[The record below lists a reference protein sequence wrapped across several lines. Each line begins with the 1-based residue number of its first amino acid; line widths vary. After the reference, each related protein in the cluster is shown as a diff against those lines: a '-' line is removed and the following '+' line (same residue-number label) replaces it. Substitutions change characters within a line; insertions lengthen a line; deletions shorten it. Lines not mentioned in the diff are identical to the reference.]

1 VRIATNYEAPRL
13 PARLRYFAYNC
24 LDAAITLGVFNQL
37 QPELDEVTERV
48 YAFERGMQGPA
59 MTLQVRGICVDEKAC
74 WKAVQQVERDEHKV
88 EHVLNEI
95 AQVWWGKTLNPRSP
109 AQLKVFLYERL
120 GLPEQR
126 NKKGDLFT
134 GVEAIE
140 ALQKKVPWADM
151 ILRAIL
157 RARELRKQLG
167 FLRAKRSSDGKLRAS
182 FNVGA
187 TETGRWSSSKNCFW
201 EGLNFQNVY
210 KKLRYIFIPS
220 SGRKMGNA
228 DLKQAESLVVAHLS
242 GDKGYI
248 AAHRTKDT
256 HTSVAKMIWAEHGW
270 PGGDEDVAFAKKPG
284 YYRHFSMRDLAK
296 RFQHGTN
303 YGASE
308 YAMGRILHIPLAEAR
323 KIINRYFS
331 AFPGIS
337 QWHKAVKAELREY
350 GVLTTPLGRRRQFY
364 DRVWEGQTQR
374 EGISYIPQSL
384 VGDIL
389 NVGLY
394 RVWREMDGDGL
405 WILNQGHDSILFE
418 YDPAREA
425 EILARVREL
434 MEVEVEIKG
443 ETVVIPVDIGTGDN
457 WLEACGD

>member
-1 VRIATNYEAPRL
+1 
-13 PARLRYFAYNC
+13 
-24 LDAAITLGVFNQL
+24 
-37 QPELDEVTERV
+37 LDEVTGRI

-59 MTLQVRGICVDEKAC
+59 MTLQCRGICVDEKAC
-74 WKAVQQVERDEHKV
+74 WKAVQEVEADEHKV

-95 AQVWWGKTLNPRSP
+95 AEVWWGKTLNPRSP
-109 AQLKVFLYERL
+109 AQLKVFLYEKL
-120 GLPEQR
+120 GLPPQR

-134 GVEAIE
+134 SVEAIE
-140 ALQKKVPWADM
+140 ALQKKAPWAWM
-151 ILRAIL
+151 ILQSVL

-167 FLRAKRSSDGKLRAS
+167 FLNAKRSPDGKLRAS

-210 KKLRYIFIPS
+210 KKLRYIFIPTP
-220 SGRKMGNA
+220 GRKMGNA

-256 HTSVAKMIWAEHGW
+256 HTAVAKMIWAEHPW
-270 PGGDEDVAFAKKPG
+270 PDDEEEEGVFARKPG

-331 AFPGIS
+331 AFPGIAT
-337 QWHKAVKAELREY
+337 WHKSVKAELRRY
-350 GVLTTPLGRRRQFY
+350 GVLTTPLGRRRQFF

-389 NVGLY
+389 NIGLY

-405 WILNQGHDSILFE
+405 WLLNQGHDSILFE
-418 YDPAREA
+418 YDPARED

-434 MEVEVEIKG
+434 MEVEVEIKD
-443 ETVVIPVDIGTGDN
+443 EVVVIPVDIGTGGN